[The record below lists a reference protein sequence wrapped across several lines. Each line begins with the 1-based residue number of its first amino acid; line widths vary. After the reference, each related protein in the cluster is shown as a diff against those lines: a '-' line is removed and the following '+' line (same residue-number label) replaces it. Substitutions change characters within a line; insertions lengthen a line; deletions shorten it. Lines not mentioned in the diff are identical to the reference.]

1 MRSVRYAAARNTG
14 RTCDDCRLGIREG
27 TVPGVEMIEG
37 LVEAGSRLLQL
48 AIAFLLALPIA
59 WDREQKERSAGL
71 RTFTLVAVST
81 CGFLMAARSSLGPSV
96 DAESRVWQ
104 GLLTGIGFIGSG
116 AILKTDGT
124 VHGTATAAS
133 IWNTAA
139 VGAAV
144 AYGKYDIAVVL
155 SLANRARG
163 GWRGGAPADR
173 GDAALA
179 VAHPRQTHVRG
190 NGWFQRGAERTRRDR
205 AAVRQID

>member
-1 MRSVRYAAARNTG
+1 
-14 RTCDDCRLGIREG
+14 
-27 TVPGVEMIEG
+27 MIDG
-37 LVEAGSRLLQL
+37 LVEAGSRLVQL

-59 WDREQKERSAGL
+59 WDREHKERSAGL

-155 SLANRARG
+155 SIANFAVLRWLAPLRAS
-163 GWRGGAPADR
+163 
-173 GDAALA
+173 
-179 VAHPRQTHVRG
+179 
-190 NGWFQRGAERTRRDR
+190 RTDPPHH
-205 AAVRQID
+205 AS